1 MDFSEILDK
10 AWQITWK
17 HKVLWIFGILAGCAR
32 GRTGGSFG
40 SGSGWRQGQPFGP
53 DTTLQAQ
60 QFFAGIVQ
68 WIGGHLWVVALFVL
82 LALALAALFI
92 FLGTVGRIALIRGAF
107 EADGGAERLAF
118 GELWRSSLPFF
129 WRVFGLLFLI
139 GLAFFIVLMPLILF
153 GVVTAGVG
161 FLCILPLLCLLALAA
176 WVIGIVVHQA
186 NAAMVIE
193 NLGLADGLRRGWD
206 VVKNNVGAGLG
217 DLADHRSH
225 RPGGGHPDR
234 AAGAPDR
241 DPGGD
246 RLRDHR
252 AAAFVDDSRCR
263 RGVPGG
269 LFSSPAGRW
278 RCPHNLPGVGLDAD
292 FPAPQAPT
300 RNRRDSRSSTHECVD
315 CLFC

>member
-60 QFFAGIVQ
+60 QFFAGIIQ
-68 WIGGHLWVVALFVL
+68 WIGGHLWVVALFIL
-82 LALALAALFI
+82 LALALVALSI
-92 FLGTVGRIALIRGAF
+92 FLGTIGRIALIRGAF
-107 EADGGAERLAF
+107 EADGGAERLSF
-118 GELWRSSLPFF
+118 GELWRGSLPFF

-161 FLCILPLLCLLALAA
+161 FLCILPLLCVLALAA

-193 NLGLADGLRRGWD
+193 NLGLAAGLRRGWD
-206 VVKNNVGAGLG
+206 VVKNNVGSVLVIWLITAVIGLVVG
-217 DLADHRSH
+217 VLIALPVLLIVIPAAIGFATTGRQLSWTIL
-225 RPGGGHPDR
+225 
-234 AAGAPDR
+234 AAGAACLVVYFPVLLVA
-241 DPGGD
+241 GGVLTTYLESVWTLTFL
-246 RLRDHR
+246 RLRR
-252 AAAFVDDSRCR
+252 PRETAETLAAPLAN
-263 RGVPGG
+263 
-269 LFSSPAGRW
+269 A
-278 RCPHNLPGVGLDAD
+278 
-292 FPAPQAPT
+292 
-300 RNRRDSRSSTHECVD
+300 
-315 CLFC
+315 